1 MGKFFWEYTSGSEES
16 ICYEKYT
23 ETQLSGNSVA
33 NSAVTIAVTGSSHP
47 ANASLSNIH
56 LKVYK
61 KLEPREDN
69 ICFFFRKEKE
79 KYGNSWVQNWFSI

>member
-1 MGKFFWEYTSGSEES
+1 MGKFFWEYTRGSEES

-47 ANASLSNIH
+47 AAASLSNIH
-56 LKVYK
+56 F
-61 KLEPREDN
+61 ET
-69 ICFFFRKEKE
+69 
-79 KYGNSWVQNWFSI
+79 VQKTLVNR